1 MRYSEGDIE
10 NLVDLGDK
18 IVDAAIALFILAF
31 VGMLALTQ
39 LFQASTTSV
48 PSTVV
53 TLVTLLVGIL
63 FALGVALAFYRYL
76 VKGSSA

>member
-76 VKGSSA
+76 VKGRAS

>member
-76 VKGSSA
+76 VKGSAG

>member
-1 MRYSEGDIE
+1 M
-10 NLVDLGDK
+10 VDLGDK

-31 VGMLALTQ
+31 VGMLALSQ

-48 PSTVV
+48 PATVV
-53 TLVTLLVGIL
+53 TLITLLVGIL

-76 VKGSSA
+76 VKGSAA

>member
-10 NLVDLGDK
+10 KLVDLGDK

-76 VKGSSA
+76 VKGSG

>member
-1 MRYSEGDIE
+1 MPKSEGDIE
-10 NLVDLGDK
+10 KLVDLGDK
-18 IVDAAIALFILAF
+18 IVDSAIALFILAF

-76 VKGSSA
+76 VKGAAA

>member
-1 MRYSEGDIE
+1 M
-10 NLVDLGDK
+10 VDLGDK
-18 IVDAAIALFILAF
+18 IVDSAIALFILAF

-76 VKGSSA
+76 VKGAAA

>member
-1 MRYSEGDIE
+1 LRYSEGDIE
-10 NLVDLGDK
+10 KLVDLGDK

-76 VKGSSA
+76 VKGSAA

>member
-76 VKGSSA
+76 VKGAAS